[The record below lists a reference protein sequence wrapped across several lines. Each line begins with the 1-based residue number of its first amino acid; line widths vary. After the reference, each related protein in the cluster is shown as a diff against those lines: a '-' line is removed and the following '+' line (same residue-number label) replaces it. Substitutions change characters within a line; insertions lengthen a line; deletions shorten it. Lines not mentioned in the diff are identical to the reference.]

1 MRKPGTKIDLDL
13 GDLPILPPRWKWGR
27 VEDAAS
33 EERNA
38 IVDGPFGSN
47 LKLSDYREPP
57 GVPVLTTANLRG
69 DYGPNKVRYISHAK
83 FEDLKR
89 SEVRGGDIL
98 VAKIGS
104 CGLTGVYPEDMPSAI
119 IPANLLK
126 MTVHPAFSRKFV
138 LYFLNSPTFSSFLGK
153 IITATAQPAFNVS
166 KFRQLPFPLVD
177 PDEQRRIVAE
187 IEKQLTRLEAGAT
200 ALHRVQA
207 NLKRYRAA
215 VLKAACEGRL
225 VPTEAE
231 LSRTCKRKTAIES
244 GEILL
249 ARILTER
256 RKNWQGRGQYKEAP
270 PPEVIGLAKLPD
282 GWIWSS
288 LAQLSAHITDGTHK
302 TPTYVPSGV
311 PFLSAKDIA
320 GFKLSFDECRY
331 IPKAEHAELSG
342 RCAVRRGNVLIT
354 KSGTI
359 GRVAVVDTDQV
370 FSLFESVANV
380 PVTPP
385 IDPKFV
391 AFAAYVCIA
400 GVFGATNQKGVA
412 VRHLHLEDLRR
423 VPIPLPP
430 LAEQTRIVAEVE
442 RRLSV
447 VEELESVVA
456 ANLQRATRLRQSIL
470 QKAFSGNL
478 LQKDQVR

>member
-1 MRKPGTKIDLDL
+1 MSKRGATIELNL
-13 GDLPILPPRWKWGR
+13 GELPIIPATWKWGR

-47 LKLSDYREPP
+47 LKLSDYISPP

-69 DYGPNKVRYISHAK
+69 DYTPDSVRYISQLK
-83 FEDLKR
+83 FEQLKR

-98 VAKIGS
+98 MAKIGS
-104 CGLTGVYPEDMPSAI
+104 CGLTGVYPENMPSAI

-126 MTVHPAFSRKFV
+126 MTVHPKYLRKFV
-138 LYFLNSPTFSSFLGK
+138 IYYLNSPLFSKFLK
-153 IITATAQPAFNVS
+153 AIITATAQPAFNVS
-166 KFRQLPFPLVD
+166 KFRQLPFPMV
-177 PDEQRRIVAE
+177 PGSEQRQIVAE
-187 IEKQLTRLEAGAT
+187 IEKQFSRLEEGEGA
-200 ALHRVQA
+200 LRRVQA

-231 LSRTCKRKTAIES
+231 LAKSKKRKFET
-244 GEILL
+244 GEELL
-249 ARILTER
+249 ARILAER
-256 RKNWQGRGQYKEAP
+256 RKNWQGRGKYKEPDTPDITA
-270 PPEVIGLAKLPD
+270 LYQLPT
-282 GWIWSS
+282 GWTWSS
-288 LAQLSAHITDGTHK
+288 LAQLATHITDGTHK
-302 TPTYVPSGV
+302 TPTYVNSGV
-311 PFLSAKDIA
+311 PFLSAKDVE
-320 GFKLSFDECRY
+320 GFRLAFDRCRF
-331 IPKAEHAELSG
+331 IPQSEHDELG
-342 RCAVRRGNVLIT
+342 KRCRVHRGNVLIT

-359 GRVAVVDTDQV
+359 GRVAVVETDTE

-380 PVTPP
+380 PVIKP
-385 IDPKFV
+385 IEAKYV
-391 AFAAYVCIA
+391 AFASFVSIS
-400 GVFGATNQKGVA
+400 GVFGANNQKGVA

-430 LAEQTRIVAEVE
+430 LAEQSRIVAEVE

-447 VEELESVVA
+447 VEELEATVE

-470 QKAFSGNL
+470 QKAFEGKL
-478 LQKDQVR
+478 A

>member
-1 MRKPGTKIDLDL
+1 MVGIVPEGFEEAYINQHVALARPTSDVHPPYLAWCLSSPPAQQQFRELQRGATKVGLGLD
-13 GDLPILPPRWKWGR
+13 DIRAVDIPLPP
-27 VEDAAS
+27 
-33 EERNA
+33 
-38 IVDGPFGSN
+38 
-47 LKLSDYREPP
+47 
-57 GVPVLTTANLRG
+57 
-69 DYGPNKVRYISHAK
+69 
-83 FEDLKR
+83 
-89 SEVRGGDIL
+89 
-98 VAKIGS
+98 
-104 CGLTGVYPEDMPSAI
+104 
-119 IPANLLK
+119 
-126 MTVHPAFSRKFV
+126 
-138 LYFLNSPTFSSFLGK
+138 
-153 IITATAQPAFNVS
+153 
-166 KFRQLPFPLVD
+166 LP
-177 PDEQRRIVAE
+177 EQRHIVAE
-187 IEKQLTRLEAGAT
+187 IEKQFTRLDVGLA
-200 ALHRVQA
+200 ALRRVQA

-215 VLKAACEGRL
+215 VLKAACEGHL

-231 LSRTCKRKTAIES
+231 LAKTGNRKSPFES
-244 GEILL
+244 GEALL
-249 ARILTER
+249 AHVLTDR
-256 RKNWQGRGQYKEAP
+256 RKNWEGRGQYKEAP
-270 PPEVIGLAKLPD
+270 QPEVVGLAKLPD

-302 TPTYVPSGV
+302 TPTYVQSGV

-331 IPKAEHAELSG
+331 IPKAEHAELSV
-342 RCAVRRGNVLIT
+342 RCAVHRGNVLIT

-385 IDPKFV
+385 INPKFV
-391 AFAAYVCIA
+391 AFAAYVSIA
-400 GVFGATNQKGVA
+400 GVFGAANQKGVA

-456 ANLQRATRLRQSIL
+456 ANLQRAARLRQSIL
-470 QKAFSGNL
+470 QKAFTGQLLRSSSGL
-478 LQKDQVR
+478 SKGAQT